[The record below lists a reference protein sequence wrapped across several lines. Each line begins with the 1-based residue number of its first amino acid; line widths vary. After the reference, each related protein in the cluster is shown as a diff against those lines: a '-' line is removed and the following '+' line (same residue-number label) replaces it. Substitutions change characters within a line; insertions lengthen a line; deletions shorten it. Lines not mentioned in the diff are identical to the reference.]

1 MKKDIAVTSHLYEHH
16 VLTPNRPQGA
26 VIKAARN
33 SKPQISSKGAAEN
46 LTTLRQSAKDSANR
60 HPSQLTAEQLD
71 IVQAPKGDLFVVVGE
86 LLYSP
91 DSSDG
96 APKSNTCT
104 PDNSDGEQQEEE
116 GPSVWASHLVCI
128 KARSGR
134 CNLLALVSKEEGTS
148 WYFLSLPQSM
158 NDWVAYYQ
166 EFTGC
171 PDELQDSQHKRRR
184 AAWKHRITAF
194 CALFLGSD
202 NRQVGDKTSA
212 VRSGEEVSVPKTS
225 AEVGQNTSNV
235 EPAEHARVF
244 QLTSAC
250 STRLIQTRDLRNTK
264 LRRSRKHARH
274 MAEISIPFTQTIWKL
289 QTGQLTKKHIREISR
304 CVVEGFLVD
313 KPALPPFKHQAFI
326 LNCSIL
332 ARNAAKRKMAVVW
345 DNIVEDAFDVAWNT
359 TCPHPSGREAWSSEV
374 IVIDD

>member
-104 PDNSDGEQQEEE
+104 PDNSDGEQEEEE
-116 GPSVWASHLVCI
+116 GPSVWASHLVCT
-128 KARSGR
+128 KARSER
-134 CNLLALVSKEEGTS
+134 CNLLALVSTEEGTS
-148 WYFLSLPQSM
+148 WYFLSLPQSV

-166 EFTGC
+166 EFTGY

-244 QLTSAC
+244 QLTK
-250 STRLIQTRDLRNTK
+250 RLLYPADPNDGLEECEVEEITETCQTT
-264 LRRSRKHARH
+264 
-274 MAEISIPFTQTIWKL
+274 WKL
-289 QTGQLTKKHIREISR
+289 QKGQLTKKHIREISR
-304 CVVEGFLVD
+304 CVVEGFLAD

-332 ARNAAKRKMAVVW
+332 ARNAAKREMAVVW
-345 DNIVEDAFDVAWNT
+345 DNIVEDAFDMAWNT
-359 TCPHPSGREAWSSEV
+359 TCAHPSGREAWSSEV